1 MEKEEQQSIALHEE
15 ALRGMIHTIRGVQV
29 MLDKDLARL
38 YEVKPI
44 RLREQMKRNS
54 NRFPEDFVFQLT
66 GEGVDL
72 LVSQNAIPS
81 RKQLGGA
88 FPYVFTEQ
96 GVAAISGVLTGDRA
110 VEVNI
115 AIMRAFVAM
124 RRYLAE
130 NVGILHRLDSVER
143 RQMIHEIRTNERFDK
158 VFDALE
164 EKHVSPAQGIFFEG
178 QIFDAYVFVNDLLR
192 QAKRSIVL
200 IDNFVDDSVLLQ
212 LGKRPAGVSAH
223 ILTRSIT
230 SQLEQ
235 DVQRYNAQYPPI
247 VVQEFNLS
255 HDRFLILDGE
265 MVYHIGAS
273 LKDLEKKWF
282 AFSRMDKAAFAFM
295 SRVEALI
302 SGGDD

>member
-1 MEKEEQQSIALHEE
+1 MNEVSRIACNLETIT
-15 ALRGMIHTIRGVQV
+15 ARIYSIRGLQV
-29 MLDKDLARL
+29 MLDKDIAAL

-44 RLREQMKRNS
+44 RLREQVQRNIE
-54 NRFPEDFVFQLT
+54 RFPEDFMFQLT
-66 GEGVDL
+66 DAEVEYM
-72 LVSQNAIPS
+72 VSQNAIPS

-88 FPYVFTEQ
+88 LPYVFTEQ
-96 GVAAISGVLTGDRA
+96 GIAAISGVLTSDRA

-130 NVGILHRLDSVER
+130 NAVFIHRLYSLER
-143 RQMIHEIRTNERFDK
+143 RQMIHEIRTNEAFDK

-212 LGKRPAGVSAH
+212 LGKRQAGVSAH
-223 ILTRSIT
+223 ILTRSI
-230 SQLEQ
+230 SPQLAQ
-235 DVQRYNAQYPPI
+235 DVQKYNAQYPSI
-247 VVQEFNLS
+247 FVQEFNLS

-265 MVYHIGAS
+265 TVYHIGAS
-273 LKDLEKKWF
+273 LKDLGKKWF
-282 AFSRMDKAAFAFM
+282 AFSRIDKAAIAFM
-295 SRVEALI
+295 DRVEAII
-302 SGGDD
+302 SNGSG